1 MTMESIGNTMG
12 MAETIDGKLRTGLS
26 PSNLVVVDDSHHHVG
41 HAGHREGGESH
52 FSVTVVSEKFAG
64 VNRVNRQRMVH
75 ELLKDEL
82 ASTIHA
88 LQIKA
93 NTPGEVLLG
102 EVISE

>member
-1 MTMESIGNTMG
+1 MESIGSTMG
-12 MAETIDGKLRTGLS
+12 MAETIDDKLRAGLS
-26 PSNLVVVDDSHHHVG
+26 PLDLVVVDESHHHVG

-52 FSVTVVSEKFAG
+52 FSVVVVSDKFTD

-93 NTPGEVLLG
+93 NTPEEVT
-102 EVISE
+102 SE

>member
-1 MTMESIGNTMG
+1 MESIGNTMG
-12 MAETIDGKLRTGLS
+12 MAETIDDKLRAGLS

-52 FSVTVVSEKFAG
+52 FSVTVVSEKFTG